1 MSAVD
6 SPHKWKPD
14 SVKQT
19 MQVQRSATAIKWR
32 GGPATRSCVHN
43 EIGPRLRNTTRV
55 SRNATDVARLAA
67 RAIEVRKAVVKRR
80 SYGDRSNS
88 NKMPKS
94 SKTIRATKNRPVCLV
109 DKYLNSVNPCSIYT
123 MHISWIMQTDVPEP
137 NDEIYLST
145 AVSSHSQQLK
155 VYKYYCLC

>member
-1 MSAVD
+1 M
-6 SPHKWKPD
+6 
-14 SVKQT
+14 
-19 MQVQRSATAIKWR
+19 
-32 GGPATRSCVHN
+32 HN

-55 SRNATDVARLAA
+55 SRNATGVARLAA

-109 DKYLNSVNPCSIYT
+109 YKYLNSVNPYSIYT
-123 MHISWIMQTDVPEP
+123 MHIVLIMQTDVPEP
-137 NDEIYLST
+137 NDEIYFST
-145 AVSSHSQQLK
+145 AVSSQSAVKRLQVLLLMLEM
-155 VYKYYCLC
+155 YGLLARAIME